1 MSTTQRVVR
10 KQLAGAEDLLQGV
23 GIVTQT
29 RGSGSYTIHK
39 LDIPIP
45 TYDIAEMQASS
56 AEFMRLYGT
65 DTAYTD
71 YRRNPEGTIG
81 IPSNL
86 GGVWEPIRFSEYL
99 VCGSFV
105 TGAYVF
111 SSDCIVALDQQS
123 YNWQGS
129 VPKVVAAGTTPATAG
144 GIGAGAWVDR
154 TDVTLRDELMSGDH
168 PELLPYL
175 QRTVSDRLSESV
187 YVEDYRQ
194 LGMSDTSAFAAA
206 ISALP
211 ASGGVIKISNGRTY
225 EVTGI
230 TNTKPY
236 IKITGNGTIKA
247 AASSSD
253 TPTFYSDISG
263 AIIELDSVTFDGNK
277 LNQSAS
283 NKHTVHIKYASEVTI
298 NRCKSKLALRQHFF
312 LEQCDR
318 VVVLFSDAVD
328 GGLSVNHG
336 DARDIRSSGISTL
349 RCNNV
354 MVIGGNYKRNSYLGV
369 RCAGY
374 EAVFSNPMWS
384 ASESVSVGAI
394 RLPSTRTRMY
404 AECTTAGTTG
414 STEPVWAVP
423 SVAGSTY
430 TDGTAVWT
438 MKDPLAD
445 NITISH
451 VNADEQYGLF
461 GTDVFG
467 IGVSIATAK
476 NVKIVGTKARKNIG
490 NNFDTNRCW
499 NTELIGCDGIGS
511 LLADGFN
518 PDYNDDL
525 LGLGGGELKVIGG
538 KYSDNAA
545 RGILIQQAYLGTST
559 PLYGDIIVD
568 SVLLRDNGAAGLAAE
583 TCGSVTFSNNI
594 LENNGETTQIGIL
607 GSSGYPDK
615 CIWGSLKIHNN
626 TFKDSRTTKASYNI
640 YFGVFDNASNPQYQK
655 MVVDKASIQGNKFGD
670 FAVQALF
677 SAGSTQG
684 GQKWFRNA
692 LIKNNTGLGVG
703 VTNAFDAAAFGPDNF
718 INMENIEDA
727 IIMQSSAKSLLGMYG
742 FSNGKI
748 VSLFFAT
755 ANTTIYDKDTGT
767 GSAGGGNIQ
776 LTGNTTLVPAAGSIY
791 RFMYING
798 AWYQL

>member
-1 MSTTQRVVR
+1 MTTFNTGNPIGSTDARDRSDNSENLDLAVNSRSPTFTDRLGIERDTLEGIYQKSAYYRAGTFDAGYTLTNNRQTLAYGNVEYSWSGEFPKAVP
-10 KQLAGAEDLLQGV
+10 AGAAP
-23 GIVTQT
+23 VT
-29 RGSGSYTIHK
+29 S
-39 LDIPIP
+39 
-45 TYDIAEMQASS
+45 
-56 AEFMRLYGT
+56 
-65 DTAYTD
+65 
-71 YRRNPEGTIG
+71 
-81 IPSNL
+81 
-86 GGVWEPIRFSEYL
+86 
-99 VCGSFV
+99 
-105 TGAYVF
+105 
-111 SSDCIVALDQQS
+111 
-123 YNWQGS
+123 
-129 VPKVVAAGTTPATAG
+129 G
-144 GIGAGAWVDR
+144 GIGVGAWVDR
-154 TDVTLRDELMSGDH
+154 TQETIRSELISGDY
-168 PELLPYL
+168 PELLPYES
-175 QRTVSDRLSESV
+175 RTASERLSESI

-194 LGMSDTSAFAAA
+194 IGMSDTSAIAAA
-206 ISALP
+206 ISSLP
-211 ASGGVIKISNGRTY
+211 TGGGVIKISDGRTY

-230 TNTKPY
+230 TNTKQY
-236 IKITGNGTIKA
+236 LKITGRGTIKA

-253 TPTFYSDISG
+253 TPAFYSDVAG
-263 AIIELDSVTFDGNK
+263 AIIEFDSVMFDGNK

-283 NKHTVHIKYASEVTI
+283 DKHTVHIKYAAEVTI
-298 NRCKSKLALRQHFF
+298 KRCKSKLALRQHFF
-312 LEQCDR
+312 LEQCDS
-318 VVVLFSDAVD
+318 VVAFLSEAVD
-328 GGLSVNHG
+328 GGLAVNHG
-336 DARDIRSSGISTL
+336 DARDIKSSGISTL

-354 MVIGGNYKRNSYLGV
+354 LVIGGNYKRNSYLGV

-414 STEPVWAVP
+414 STEPAWAVP
-423 SVAGSTY
+423 SVAWSTY
-430 TDGTAVWT
+430 IDGTAVWT

-451 VNADEQYGLF
+451 VNADEQYGDF
-461 GTDVFG
+461 GSFVWG
-467 IGVSIATAK
+467 IGVSVATAK

-490 NNFDTNRCW
+490 NNFDANRCW

-511 LLADGFN
+511 LLSDGFN

-545 RGILIQQAYLGTST
+545 KGLNIQQAYQGTST

-568 SVLLRDNGAAGLAAE
+568 SVLLRDNVGAGLVAE
-583 TCGSVTFSNNI
+583 TCGSATFSNNT
-594 LENNGETTQIGIL
+594 LENNGTTTQMGVM
-607 GSSGYPDK
+607 SAAVYPDK

-626 TFKDSRTTKASYNI
+626 TFKDSRTTKASYNV
-640 YFGVFDNASNPQYQK
+640 YFDAFANASNPQYQK

-670 FAVQALF
+670 YAVQALF
-677 SAGSTQG
+677 SSGSTQG

-692 LIKNNTGLGVG
+692 LIKNNQGLGIG
-703 VTNAFDAAAFGPDNF
+703 VTNAFDAAAFGSDNF
-718 INMENIEDA
+718 INMENIEEA
-727 IIMQSSAKSLLGMYG
+727 IITPSSAKSLLGMYG

-776 LTGNTTLVPAAGSIY
+776 LTSNTTLVPSAGSIY